1 MEQAMKQGNHVIKLV
16 KDKIILIVCILLI
29 LLTDMNLYTNVI
41 AYDGKES
48 INSTNENNSQIDIGD
63 KEIIIKDE
71 QNLRKTEQIEKL
83 DWTEDT
89 NDAIGKIT
97 ITNNG
102 KTINMTGNNSKA
114 GKNAIYIIPNVP
126 QEQRLQFGYNVE
138 FGDSF
143 NAAGLLLKVKKV
155 NNTLTGYM
163 LSFNYRWTSEAGGK
177 LRCNMEIYIS
187 IGR

>member
-1 MEQAMKQGNHVIKLV
+1 MEQDSHIIKLI
-16 KDKIILIVCILLI
+16 KNKMISILCIILILLSY
-29 LLTDMNLYTNVI
+29 MSSYTNVI
-41 AYDGKES
+41 AYDGQDTINS
-48 INSTNENNSQIDIGD
+48 INEKNSSQIDIGD
-63 KEIIIKDE
+63 KELIIKDDN
-71 QNLRKTEQIEKL
+71 NLRKTEVMEQLNWIR
-83 DWTEDT
+83 DT
-89 NDAIGKIT
+89 NDSIGSIT

-102 KTINMTGNNSKA
+102 KTINMTGNNSKP
-114 GKNAIYIIPNVP
+114 GKNAIYIIPDVP

-163 LSFNYRWTSEAGGK
+163 LSFNYKWTSEAGGK

-187 IGR
+187 IGK